1 MYVAAT
7 MIVRLELSY
16 LFILCNQMPQI
27 RGLSIIC
34 LEEPKKKKKKKN
46 NKISQCGVIVSYI
59 GFIIFIIRVFS
70 IIVIVIM

>member
-34 LEEPKKKKKKKN
+34 LEEPKKKKKKN
-46 NKISQCGVIVSYI
+46 TKISQCGVIVSYI